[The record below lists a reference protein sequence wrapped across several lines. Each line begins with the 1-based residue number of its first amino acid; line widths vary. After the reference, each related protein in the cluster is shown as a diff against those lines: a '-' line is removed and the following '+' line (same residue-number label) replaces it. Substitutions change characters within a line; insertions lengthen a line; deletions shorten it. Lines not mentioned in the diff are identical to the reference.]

1 MSDPPE
7 GEPPTPLPADDHELK
22 HRATEIAAQIITQ
35 VGAWLIITYLRH
47 CGL

>member
-1 MSDPPE
+1 MAPE
-7 GEPPTPLPADDHELK
+7 GESPPPSPADDHELR

-47 CGL
+47 FGV